1 MEVGLQ
7 CMWQKL
13 KNLLASFSTYAD
25 LSPDLR
31 QRRQVN
37 RFLRDRPALTPDE
50 WFEQFW
56 EPLEISQAVTDFVY
70 LSLQNYSGLEW
81 ARVQPSDHLV
91 KDLHLVLVCWFDWEI
106 SFCEDFFCCFG
117 VELGLEVD
125 NFQTVED
132 LVIFLDHQLLS
143 VNHS

>member
-1 MEVGLQ
+1 
-7 CMWQKL
+7 MWQKL

-37 RFLRDRPALTPDE
+37 YFLRDRPALTPDE

-56 EPLEISQAVTDFVY
+56 QPLEISQQVSNFVY
-70 LSLQNYSGLEW
+70 VHLQNYSGLELS
-81 ARVQPSDHLV
+81 RVQPSDHLN
-91 KDLHLVLVCWFDWEI
+91 KDLHLFLVCWFDWET
-106 SFCEDFFCCFG
+106 SFCEDFSSCF
-117 VELGLEVD
+117 EVD
-125 NFQTVED
+125 LSDRFEAQNFQTVED
-132 LVIFLDHQLLS
+132 LVVFLDHQLLS